1 MSLHSQPSKGTEL
14 VIRLPVSLFLM
25 NCITFTVDNYL
36 MSIPTSMVLSADRD
50 EPTKDGLYDLRAL
63 MGVEENPKIWGH
75 TLRVSCPKDGK
86 AAGSTSADRIL
97 AFSVDTVIGN
107 KRIMVMPAGEI
118 LSRTGLIAGVGIMDD
133 GRVSVLLD
141 IESLP

>member
-1 MSLHSQPSKGTEL
+1 
-14 VIRLPVSLFLM
+14 
-25 NCITFTVDNYL
+25 

-50 EPTKDGLYDLRAL
+50 EPANDGLYDLRAL
-63 MGVEENPKIWGH
+63 MGVEEDPKIWGH

-86 AAGSTSADRIL
+86 KAGSADRIL